1 MIVDIN
7 LSWYPDFFYTDKAF
21 FRECL
26 RTIPRAYGE
35 HLIVE
40 DVPGTD
46 KKQIKLQRPKGYPN
60 LEFPIEAADP
70 EDRIRAMDEG
80 KIDKGIMRWCIWPE
94 WATLEICRRVND
106 AMAKSV
112 KEHPDRLLGLAIVP
126 PWGDED
132 CLAELDRCIKKLGFV
147 GVQVEAHY
155 GTLYLDSEE
164 FRPFFRKVNQLNV
177 PIIVHHTALPVD
189 YGSILDYVN
198 LRRPFGRCID
208 QMTSVGRIMYSGMLD
223 ELPNLKFIHTMMA
236 GGLFAYTTLITPKK
250 SKVATDME
258 RFNPEAS
265 EKTKGYLN
273 NNIYVELT
281 HAPAWSNSQIECA
294 VKELGAEHILM
305 GSVYPLRKEW
315 LLHEV
320 DFVENLDISKKD
332 KSLIL
337 GENAIRLFNI
347 KG

>member
-1 MIVDIN
+1 MIIDVN
-7 LSWYPDFFYTDKAF
+7 LHWYPDFFYSDKAF
-21 FRECL
+21 LKQCL
-26 RTIPRAYGE
+26 RSIPRAYGE
-35 HLIVE
+35 YVQVL
-40 DVPGTD
+40 DVPGTY
-46 KKQIKLQRPKGYPN
+46 KKQIKLERPKGYPN
-60 LEFPIEAADP
+60 LEFPIESSDP
-70 EDRIRAMDEG
+70 EDRMRAMDQC
-80 KIDKGIMRWCIWPE
+80 KIDKGILRWCIWPE
-94 WATLEICRRVND
+94 WATLEICRRIND
-106 AMAKSV
+106 AMAKTV

-132 CLAELDRCIKKLGFV
+132 CLAELDRCINELGFV

-223 ELPNLKFIHTMMA
+223 ELPNLKFIHTMMG

-250 SKVATDME
+250 SRVATDME

-265 EKTKGYLN
+265 EKTKRYLN

-320 DFVENLDISKKD
+320 DFIENLDISKKD
-332 KSLIL
+332 KALIL